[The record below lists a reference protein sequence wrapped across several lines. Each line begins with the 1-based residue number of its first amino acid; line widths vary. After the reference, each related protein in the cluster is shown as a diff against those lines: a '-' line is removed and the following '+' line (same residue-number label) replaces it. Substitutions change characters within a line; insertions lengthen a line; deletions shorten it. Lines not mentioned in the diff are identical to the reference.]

1 MFRNMKKK
9 KIQIVA
15 LAVVFSFS
23 VLVSPRAYAWGDG
36 IPGAIL
42 KQTLETIQSQI
53 EGILLSSLKST
64 AMTLLN
70 TRVAGLV
77 GGTSAGTS
85 KVISDWKQYLYQEPE
100 ERVLLAMDN
109 FYSTTLRGRSSSSG
123 YYTASGSRSYESYL
137 AKRTREVLDAN
148 FADPVNLSEVNS
160 DPIGA
165 LNDSGD
171 IGLFSRMMSSQND
184 PFIYALRAQKYEM
197 ALREQYRREAE
208 VQAAA
213 YSGYRGVRDND
224 GNVILPGSTI
234 AQMVADTE
242 NIGNNI
248 IAAAKN
254 PGELIGGVISGL
266 ANRMVTNLVQKGVGQ
281 VQASIQREIRNV
293 DNQIMGQVT
302 TVNRTLG
309 QGAKYTTEIRQRT
322 DLNLKVGTAGGVP
335 PILDGR

>member
-1 MFRNMKKK
+1 MKKK
-9 KIQIVA
+9 RIQTISLAIVF
-15 LAVVFSFS
+15 LLS
-23 VLVSPRAYAWGDG
+23 VSLSPRAYAWGDG
-36 IPGAIL
+36 TTGAIL
-42 KQTLETIQSQI
+42 KQTLETIENQI
-53 EGILLSSLKST
+53 EGIILSMLKST
-64 AMTLLN
+64 ALTLLN

-77 GGTSAGTS
+77 GGTSMRTS
-85 KVISDWKQYLYQEPE
+85 QIISDWRDYLYQEPE
-100 ERVLLAMDN
+100 DKVRLAMKS
-109 FYSTTLRGRSSSSG
+109 FYATSFRGRGTSSG
-123 YYTASGSRSYESYL
+123 YTTASGSPSYESYL
-137 AKRTREVLDAN
+137 ARRTSEVLDAN
-148 FADPVNLSEVNS
+148 LAAPVDLSEVNS

-165 LNDSGD
+165 LNDGGD
-171 IGLFSRMMSSQND
+171 VGLFSHMMYSQND
-184 PFIYALRAQKYEM
+184 PFIYALRAQEYEM
-197 ALREQYRREAE
+197 AMREQFQQEAAM
-208 VQAAA
+208 QAAA

-224 GNVILPGSTI
+224 GNVILPGSTVGR
-234 AQMVADTE
+234 MVADTE

-309 QGAKYTTEIRQRT
+309 QGAAYTTEIRQQT
-322 DLNLKVGTAGGVP
+322 QLNLGTAAVGGVP